1 MRPHGDRSMDGVVKL
16 RDFTRGTVPGW
27 LQKAWTGARRRGVGT
42 LRLADI
48 DAEIRAERRKRSV
61 VKGR

>member
-1 MRPHGDRSMDGVVKL
+1 MDGVVKL
-16 RDFTRGTVPGW
+16 RGFTRGTVPGW

-48 DAEIRAERRKRSV
+48 AAEIGVDPTLLLPAAIWKLTY
-61 VKGR
+61 

>member
-1 MRPHGDRSMDGVVKL
+1 VDGVVKL

-27 LQKAWTGARRRGVGT
+27 LQKAWTGARRRGVST

-48 DAEIRAERRKRSV
+48 DAEISGERRKRSA

>member
-1 MRPHGDRSMDGVVKL
+1 VDGGVSVREFIRSVA
-16 RDFTRGTVPGW
+16 PGW

-42 LRLADI
+42 LRLAEI
-48 DAEIRAERRKRSV
+48 DAEISAERRKRSV